1 MSFHVQLAD
10 DAARDLEEI
19 CDYID
24 RHDSPARGEFVLE
37 RIERALQGLSEHP
50 QRGNHP
56 RELLD
61 IGIREYREVSFKS
74 YRIIYRVVEDTVYV
88 LVIADGRRDMQ
99 TLLQRRLL
107 LA

>member
-1 MSFHVQLAD
+1 MSFHVQLTH

-24 RHDSPARGEFVLE
+24 RHDSPTRADYVLE
-37 RIERALQGLSEHP
+37 RIERTFQGLAEHP

-61 IGIREYREVSFKS
+61 IGIREYREVFV
-74 YRIIYRVVEDTVYV
+74 R
-88 LVIADGRRDMQ
+88 
-99 TLLQRRLL
+99 
-107 LA
+107 